1 MNSRWLF
8 RASKEK
14 ERQQTTANY
23 AWEAAE
29 KRSNAVIL
37 SPFAV
42 ILSAAKDLAL
52 PLRVKLREASRSE
65 CFQNLA
71 RFFLR
76 DAQDRCC
83 SSE

>member
-1 MNSRWLF
+1 LGISP
-8 RASKEK
+8 
-14 ERQQTTANY
+14 
-23 AWEAAE
+23 WEAAE
-29 KRSNAVIL
+29 KLSKAVIL

-42 ILSAAKDLAL
+42 ILSKAKNLAL
-52 PLRVKLREASRSE
+52 LAQGKLREGSRSE
-65 CFQNLA
+65 CFQGYA